1 MSRRQ
6 SSRKSNRP
14 RYYSPEAKK
23 DAKAKAKATK
33 QKQSK
38 AKDDV
43 RSLILDQASCSSSG
57 EDEFDEDSSSSSEEE
72 TASRTNNDLSDSED
86 DVAKRTNNIVGNRRL
101 GGESKATRE
110 LAEIERKEASLEK
123 SFIDSEDDGSDREV
137 EKKKR
142 KHIDEDSTEDE
153 DEPSV
158 DPPKQTLKQLID
170 EVDVEKMESESIG
183 LREKVEANRSSLINH
198 RSAIKRA
205 RQKDVLEKLK
215 RRRANNN
222 TLTTTTSNV
231 SNNNCNNVTNNNT
244 GGNTTIN
251 INVTGN
257 SSIAGEAI
265 QSIITQQQN
274 PRVSLPMRLPSASE
288 PALPSAST
296 PGELMHNRPHPYY
309 YEQPSNTASMA
320 SYQNQMPNN
329 QMVPYNQMPNNQMY
343 GMVPY
348 YNQMPNNQ
356 MIPALPSPAVSQ
368 MNRNAYYQTTSAVQG
383 TQSVSVD
390 DIIQRYLDTVGED
403 AWITTFVDIYN
414 HYRLYGNTS
423 SIEFSVWRSNQRRGV
438 LTPIKVELLRSI
450 GILD

>member
-6 SSRKSNRP
+6 SSRKSNQP
-14 RYYSPEAKK
+14 RYYSPEAVKK
-23 DAKAKAKATK
+23 DAKAKATN

-38 AKDDV
+38 AKDDA

-137 EKKKR
+137 ENKKR

-205 RQKDVLEKLK
+205 RQKDALEKLK

-244 GGNTTIN
+244 GG
-251 INVTGN
+251 
-257 SSIAGEAI
+257 E
-265 QSIITQQQN
+265 
-274 PRVSLPMRLPSASE
+274 
-288 PALPSAST
+288 
-296 PGELMHNRPHPYY
+296 HN
-309 YEQPSNTASMA
+309 N
-320 SYQNQMPNN
+320 
-329 QMVPYNQMPNNQMY
+329 
-343 GMVPY
+343 
-348 YNQMPNNQ
+348 
-356 MIPALPSPAVSQ
+356 
-368 MNRNAYYQTTSAVQG
+368 
-383 TQSVSVD
+383 
-390 DIIQRYLDTVGED
+390 
-403 AWITTFVDIYN
+403 
-414 HYRLYGNTS
+414 
-423 SIEFSVWRSNQRRGV
+423 
-438 LTPIKVELLRSI
+438 
-450 GILD
+450 

>member
-14 RYYSPEAKK
+14 RYYSPEAVKK
-23 DAKAKAKATK
+23 DAKAKATK
-33 QKQSK
+33 QKQNK

-43 RSLILDQASCSSSG
+43 RSLILDQASCSSSS

-110 LAEIERKEASLEK
+110 LAEIERKEAALEK

-205 RQKDVLEKLK
+205 RQKDTLEKLR

-244 GGNTTIN
+244 GG
-251 INVTGN
+251 G
-257 SSIAGEAI
+257 
-265 QSIITQQQN
+265 TQQ
-274 PRVSLPMRLPSASE
+274 L
-288 PALPSAST
+288 
-296 PGELMHNRPHPYY
+296 
-309 YEQPSNTASMA
+309 
-320 SYQNQMPNN
+320 
-329 QMVPYNQMPNNQMY
+329 
-343 GMVPY
+343 
-348 YNQMPNNQ
+348 
-356 MIPALPSPAVSQ
+356 I
-368 MNRNAYYQTTSAVQG
+368 
-383 TQSVSVD
+383 
-390 DIIQRYLDTVGED
+390 
-403 AWITTFVDIYN
+403 
-414 HYRLYGNTS
+414 
-423 SIEFSVWRSNQRRGV
+423 
-438 LTPIKVELLRSI
+438 
-450 GILD
+450 